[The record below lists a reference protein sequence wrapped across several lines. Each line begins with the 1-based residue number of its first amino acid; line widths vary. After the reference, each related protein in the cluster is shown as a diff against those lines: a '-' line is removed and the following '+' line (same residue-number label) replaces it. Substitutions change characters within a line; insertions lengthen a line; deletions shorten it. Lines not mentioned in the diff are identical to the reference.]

1 MRGTI
6 LEKKIIPIINKKW
19 PKLNKVMQHNIMLQD
34 KYRKITTDY
43 CEIVYEHIITEN
55 KIDIN
60 ILKKYQIIFYRY
72 FYKILGF

>member
-1 MRGTI
+1 
-6 LEKKIIPIINKKW
+6 
-19 PKLNKVMQHNIMLQD
+19 MQHNIMLQD

-60 ILKKYQIIFYRY
+60 ILKKYQIIFIV
-72 FYKILGF
+72 FL